1 MTFWGCTVSPDKE
14 SAYVPSA
21 EEDMLLHISQACLD
35 PGAKK
40 GSKAVLMLKSGDDGP
55 YAICSLREGITE
67 SVNLDLLVE
76 DYSEFSIVG
85 SAGIHLT
92 GYHMPHEDE
101 GPGFDDDEGDDY
113 DDEDFDMA
121 FDEDP
126 GLLGFDE
133 EGLPIYLEDGP
144 QSSSDDE
151 ESDEDD
157 EESDSEED
165 TPRKDVIIEDVTE
178 DQDEDEEEVSEE
190 EEEESE
196 EEEEEEKTP
205 SNNKKKEPV
214 EQSKRKAM
222 DVDKDSKKKAK
233 NEEMVE
239 KKSKA
244 KKYPNGFEIH
254 ELQQGKASGK
264 LAKPGK
270 RVSVRYTGK
279 LTNGKVFDQTKGR
292 KTFQFRLGVG
302 EVIKGW
308 DRGVEGMR
316 VGDKRKLVVPPQMGY
331 GSSKVGPIPANS
343 TLIFDVELVDVK
355 N

>member
-1 MTFWGCTVSPDKE
+1 
-14 SAYVPSA
+14 
-21 EEDMLLHISQACLD
+21 MLLHISQACLD

-40 GSKAVLMLKSGDDGP
+40 GSKGVLMLKSGDDGP
-55 YAICSLREGITE
+55 YAICSLREGGTE

-76 DYSEFSIVG
+76 DYTEFSIVG
-85 SAGIHLT
+85 NAGIHLT
-92 GYHMPHEDE
+92 GYHMPQEED
-101 GPGFDDDEGDDY
+101 GPGFEEDGDLDEE
-113 DDEDFDMA
+113 DEDDFDMA

-133 EGLPIYLEDGP
+133 EGLPIYLEDGDE
-144 QSSSDDE
+144 SDD
-151 ESDEDD
+151 DD
-157 EESDSEED
+157 DD
-165 TPRKDVIIEDVTE
+165 DDVPRNDVVIEDVTE
-178 DQDEDEEEVSEE
+178 DQEGEESESEE
-190 EEEESE
+190 EEESESE
-196 EEEEEEKTP
+196 EEEEEESEDEESEEEQAPRNNK
-205 SNNKKKEPV
+205 NKKKEPV
-214 EQSKRKAM
+214 EVSKRKAM

-233 NEEMVE
+233 SGEEPVE
-239 KKSKA
+239 KKSKS

-254 ELQQGKASGK
+254 EVQQGKASGK
-264 LAKPGK
+264 LAKAGK

-279 LTNGKVFDQTKGR
+279 LTNGKVFDQTKGK

-343 TLIFDVELVDVK
+343 TLVFDVELVDVK